1 VLLYSSKSAHT
12 GWWIIEREE
21 EEESQRII
29 LSTDLR
35 LREGREGDKEREF
48 DNWKG

>member
-1 VLLYSSKSAHT
+1 VLLYSSESAHT
-12 GWWIIEREE
+12 GWWIIERDQ

-35 LREGREGDKEREF
+35 LREGERGGKGEGV
-48 DNWKG
+48 